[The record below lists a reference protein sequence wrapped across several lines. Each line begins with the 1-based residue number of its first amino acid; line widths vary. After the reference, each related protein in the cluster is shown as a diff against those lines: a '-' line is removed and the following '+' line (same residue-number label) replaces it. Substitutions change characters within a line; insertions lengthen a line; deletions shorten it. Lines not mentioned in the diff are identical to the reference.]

1 VQEIAFDDIATSMS
15 KYGAHMDQKGDSL
28 VALVGLGGASSIAIW
43 KTLKERGI
51 PPGKQI
57 AAGSPDIFPDQQSGI
72 EQGYLQ
78 WGVDQDFLVMGF
90 LSAAAAWL
98 QVEAGYP
105 YWSMHTP
112 GELILQ
118 KDVDRVRKRTNGWLN
133 RAKELNLIGS

>member
-1 VQEIAFDDIATSMS
+1 MS

-105 YWSMHTP
+105 YWSMHTQ